1 MRLTLFLLATML
13 WGCAP
18 EPTPPN
24 APPATPPEPAP
35 QSAPAPTRD
44 MTGPAAVSDAWVR
57 SVPPAARMTAGY
69 LSIHNPGPDALVIVG
84 VESPMFAAIEM
95 HSSDVVDGVSRMRQQ
110 QTVRVPAGE
119 TVRFEPGGLHLML
132 MQPADAIPS
141 SGEIEMALVLE
152 SGERLPFVAPVGQ
165 PGS

>member
-1 MRLTLFLLATML
+1 MRLTLFLLAALL

-18 EPTPPN
+18 EPIPPA
-24 APPATPPEPAP
+24 APPATPN
-35 QSAPAPTRD
+35 APAPEAAPAPARD
-44 MTGPAAVSDAWVR
+44 LAGPAVSDAWVR

-69 LSIHNPGPDALVIVG
+69 LDVHNPGPEALVIVG
-84 VESPMFAAIEM
+84 VESPMFDSIEM
-95 HSSDVVDGVSRMRQQ
+95 HSTDVVDGVSRMRHQ
-110 QTVRVPAGE
+110 QTVQVPAGA

-132 MQPADAIPS
+132 MQPVNDIPS

-152 SGERLPFVAPVGQ
+152 SGERLPFVAPIGQ